1 MHNIERPISYLAYQ
15 TAEMNRDR
23 KKNRKAFKPEDF
35 QYYNDQSMQNLPE
48 PRYGAA
54 ALALIK
60 AEMFPWWALFT
71 YKDLA
76 ARAKNVTPPTLL
88 CFQCE
93 DAIVLAPSIEELSVR
108 GMLIA
113 GITASGKIRTMNSPC
128 GSSITVRMPIV
139 SGQFEANEEAEL
151 RILS

>member
-1 MHNIERPISYLAYQ
+1 
-15 TAEMNRDR
+15 MNRDR
-23 KKNRKAFKPEDF
+23 KKNRTPFKPEDF
-35 QYYNDQSMQNLPE
+35 QYYNDKSMQNLPE

-54 ALALIK
+54 GLALIK
-60 AEMFPWWALFT
+60 AGIFPSWALFT
-71 YKDLA
+71 YKDLV

-93 DAIVLAPSIEELSVR
+93 DAIVLAPSIEGPTVR

-113 GITASGKIRTMNSPC
+113 GNTASGKIRTMSSPC
-128 GSSITVRMPIV
+128 GSSITVRIPII

>member
-1 MHNIERPISYLAYQ
+1 
-15 TAEMNRDR
+15 MNRDR
-23 KKNRKAFKPEDF
+23 KKNRKPFKPEDF
-35 QYYNDQSMQNLPE
+35 QYYNDQSKQSLPE

-60 AEMFPWWALFT
+60 AGMFPNWALFT
-71 YKDLA
+71 YKDLT

-93 DAIVLAPSIEELSVR
+93 DAILLAPSAEENIVR

-113 GITASGKIRTMNSPC
+113 GITASGSVRTMNSPC
-128 GSSITVRMPIV
+128 GSSITVRIPKI